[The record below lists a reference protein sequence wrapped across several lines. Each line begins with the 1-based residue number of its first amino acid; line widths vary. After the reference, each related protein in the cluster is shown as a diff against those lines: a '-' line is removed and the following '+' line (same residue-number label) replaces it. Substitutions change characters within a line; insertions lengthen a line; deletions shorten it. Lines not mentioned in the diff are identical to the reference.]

1 MSEHAFSEADDRCV
15 HCGTLRTQFEAAPDK
30 SPCPARGPTLPG
42 LRPEPALRKLAADDV
57 DVISA
62 RMAELK
68 AERES
73 VWSGVTIE
81 EETG

>member
-42 LRPEPALRKLAADDV
+42 LRPEPALRKLAADDA
-57 DVISA
+57 DVM
-62 RMAELK
+62 RMAEALVRKKNLK
-68 AERES
+68 D
-73 VWSGVTIE
+73 GDPGT
-81 EETG
+81 